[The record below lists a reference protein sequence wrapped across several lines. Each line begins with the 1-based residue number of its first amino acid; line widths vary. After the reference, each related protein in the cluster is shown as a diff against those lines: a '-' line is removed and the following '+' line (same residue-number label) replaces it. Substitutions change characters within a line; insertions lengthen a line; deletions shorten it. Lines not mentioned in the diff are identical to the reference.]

1 MILVGRASESASR
14 QSDCLGLRHNPLSCS
29 PASKM
34 SGSNTAFWCA
44 ISPKRYD
51 SVTGAIEPR
60 LQRWQRATPQFHCRA
75 EVKTAPKGRVTPK
88 ILSKLHGLCSVRKHT
103 LKFPGFRK
111 FRDPETEFCKEP
123 WPGAFCEMQFW
134 PEGDKAPSKANFQ
147 ALEGAL
153 EILFYWN
160 VCANVCAR

>member
-51 SVTGAIEPR
+51 SVTGAIEPC

-88 ILSKLHGLCSVRKHT
+88 ILSKLHGLCSVRKRTKHSDQNHL
-103 LKFPGFRK
+103 LKQVLVIVLDPDRVLSARCNSGQKVIKHLLKPIFR
-111 FRDPETEFCKEP
+111 
-123 WPGAFCEMQFW
+123 
-134 PEGDKAPSKANFQ
+134 
-147 ALEGAL
+147 L
-153 EILFYWN
+153 
-160 VCANVCAR
+160 